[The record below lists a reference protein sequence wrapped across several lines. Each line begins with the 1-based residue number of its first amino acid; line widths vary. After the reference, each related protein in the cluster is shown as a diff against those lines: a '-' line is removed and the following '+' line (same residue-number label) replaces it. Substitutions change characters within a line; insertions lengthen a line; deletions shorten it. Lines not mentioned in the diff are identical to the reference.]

1 MNPSRNFIFSAVTT
15 HPVMVKTSSLI
26 LRAAC
31 IALLLLSAS
40 PAGAANAKPPT
51 QLTYQG
57 FLTDANGVPFGNS
70 TPVNKTVYFRI
81 YDALTGGTLKWS
93 AQQVVT
99 VDKGYFSV
107 LLGQGSAIGSEPFS
121 ADLTSVFTGSST
133 VSERYLELTADG
145 TTIAPRLRYLPSPYA
160 LLAKTATELSDPN
173 TGASALS
180 IADGKL
186 SVGSNVTLST
196 AQITATSITASGAL
210 SAASL
215 SGSGASLTAL
225 NASQITSGT
234 LANARTTS
242 TAANTANTLVVR
254 DASGNFSAG
263 AITATSIS
271 GYGTI
276 PIGGIIM
283 WSGAIT
289 AIPTGWKLCDGANS
303 TPDLRDRFI
312 MGAGASYAVAA
323 TGGQTNVTLTASNL
337 PSFSISRSTP
347 TVAWF
352 ASSANQDRQALG
364 APNTS
369 DNNGNVIVTSSYTG
383 SNTAIDIRPRFFA
396 LAFIMRTQ

>member
-1 MNPSRNFIFSAVTT
+1 MNPSRNFIFSAVNT

-186 SVGSNVTLST
+186 SVGSNVTLAT

-210 SAASL
+210 SAASITA
-215 SGSGASLTAL
+215 SGALSA
-225 NASQITSGT
+225 AS
-234 LANARTTS
+234 
-242 TAANTANTLVVR
+242 
-254 DASGNFSAG
+254 
-263 AITATSIS
+263 ITATSIS

-289 AIPTGWKLCDGANS
+289 AIPTGWKLCDGANA

-312 MGAGASYAVAA
+312 MGAGASYAVTA
-323 TGGQTNVTLTASNL
+323 TGGQTNVTLTAGNL
-337 PSFSISRSTP
+337 PSFSVSRSTP
-347 TVAWF
+347 TVGWF
-352 ASSANQDRQALG
+352 ASTSNKDRQALG
-364 APNTS
+364 APGTV
-369 DNNGNVIVTSSYTG
+369 DNNGNETITSSYTG
-383 SNTAIDIRPRFFA
+383 SNTPIDIRPRFFA